1 MDDLST
7 SQALRTTLFE
17 WHQQQGGRMVEFAG
31 YAMPLHYAGGI
42 IDEHN
47 HTRNAAGLFDVSH
60 MGQIVLRGWSAVKQ
74 LEAFV
79 PSDVRALKP
88 GHMRYTVL
96 LNDWGGIIDDLMMIR
111 PAVGDDLW
119 LVVNA
124 GRKEKDL
131 ATLRKSISPTEAEL
145 VQRDL
150 IALQGPKAAD
160 VLRHH
165 VSDLDRLGFM
175 QARWTD
181 IHNIPVVIMR
191 SGYTGEDGFE
201 ISVTPAHT
209 HELVALLMRHEDVK
223 PIGLGAR
230 DTLRLEAGLCLYGHE
245 LNEKITP
252 IEAELNWTVNKVR
265 LSQGEFAGAAILEA
279 QVLNGPE
286 QKRVGLIVDDRVP
299 VREGCAIHTLDGHAI
314 GVITSGVFSPSLGRP
329 IAMGY
334 VESHLA
340 IEGTGVQVIVR
351 GRPVP
356 AHVAPLPFVPH
367 RYYKPS
373 KK

>member
-1 MDDLST
+1 MSGSDLS
-7 SQALRTTLFE
+7 SARRTTLFD
-17 WHQQQGGRMVEFAG
+17 WHQKQGARMVEFAG
-31 YAMPLHYAGGI
+31 YAMPLQYASGI
-42 IDEHN
+42 IEEHN

-60 MGQIVLRGWSAVKQ
+60 MGQLVLRGWNAVKQ
-74 LEAFV
+74 FERFV
-79 PSDVRALKP
+79 PSDVRSLKP
-88 GHMRYTVL
+88 GHMRYTLL
-96 LNDWGGIIDDLMMIR
+96 LNNWGGIIDDLMMIR
-111 PAVGDDLW
+111 PVAGDDLW
-119 LVVNA
+119 LIVNA

-131 ATLRKSISPTEAEL
+131 ATLRTVLGADEAEL

-150 IALQGPKAAD
+150 IAIQGPKAAD
-160 VLRHH
+160 VMRNY

-175 QARWTD
+175 QARWCD
-181 IHNIPVVIMR
+181 IHSIPVVLMR

-209 HELVALLMRHEDVK
+209 EELVSQLMRHEAVR

-252 IEAELNWTVNKVR
+252 IEAELNWVVNKVR
-265 LSQGEFAGAAILEA
+265 LAQDDFAGAAILEA
-279 QVLNGPE
+279 QVLNKPE
-286 QKRVGLIVDDRVP
+286 QKRVGLLVDDRMP
-299 VREGCAIHTLDGHAI
+299 VRENCVIQSLDGQPV
-314 GVITSGVFSPSLGRP
+314 GTVTSGVFSPSLGAP

-340 IEGTGVQVIVR
+340 VEGTQLHIVVR
-351 GRPVP
+351 GKPVA

-367 RYYKPS
+367 RYYKPM